1 MADPMRVVFPQA
13 QRPPVTGVEDA
24 ERVSILLV
32 DPAGADVYLPAL
44 RARFE
49 VTAVASAEQAIRALR
64 AFQPT
69 LVITELALSDGD
81 GAQICRQAKAFPLN
95 PPAVLATTAVP
106 ESVPD
111 ALLAGCDGVLLK
123 PFQPNLLFGRIGLLL
138 KQRAEALRTRAMWQ
152 RATAVRQIDAPH
164 PQLEGTNIVWHD
176 ASCPSCGRPRV
187 VSFDAADRR
196 RMWYACMP
204 CRNVWKARATQ

>member
-1 MADPMRVVFPQA
+1 MRSVHRDV
-13 QRPPVTGVEDA
+13 QRLPVSAGVDGG

-32 DPAGADVYLPAL
+32 DPAGAELHLPAL

-49 VTAVASAEQAIRALR
+49 VTAVASVEQAVRALR

-69 LVITELALSDGD
+69 IVITELALSDGD
-81 GAQICRQAKAFPLN
+81 GADVCRHSKAFQVN

-106 ESVPD
+106 ESVPE
-111 ALLAGCDGVLLK
+111 ALLAGCDAVLLK
-123 PFQPNLLFGRIGLLL
+123 PFQPNLLFARIGLLL
-138 KQRAEALRTRAMWQ
+138 KQRAEAQRTHAMWHH
-152 RATAVRQIDAPH
+152 ASVVRHIESPH
-164 PQLEGTNIVWHD
+164 RPVEGTNIVWHD
-176 ASCPSCGRPRV
+176 TSCPSCGQARV

-196 RMWYACMP
+196 RLWFACIP